1 MNNDGNDELGIGSY
15 AYDQSQTNEGAVF
28 FFYGRT
34 GALSTTPDWSY
45 FGGVASAQFGYS
57 MSYAKKLNNDSYD
70 DFIIGAPGYKQTLS
84 TEGAVFSYYG
94 SAN

>member
-1 MNNDGNDELGIGSY
+1 MNNDGNDELGIGAY

-45 FGGVASAQFGYS
+45 LWGSRLCAIWIQYELC
-57 MSYAKKLNNDSYD
+57 KK
-70 DFIIGAPGYKQTLS
+70 IK
-84 TEGAVFSYYG
+84 
-94 SAN
+94 